1 MDYACNGRGWCLLQI
16 SEQAWT
22 KPEGEEKWFNELS
35 GGFAVSQLFWFC
47 IFLLVNVIIYSSEFL
62 LTGTFIFDMNFE
74 TRMKWKHLVRQTCH
88 QIKLSSY
95 TCTHIHR
102 GECMCSCIAVC
113 GTPSGHWHFCH
124 HFHCAQCLI
133 IICSHPQIQYGSS
146 VQLGLLRLLSE
157 RATQRFTFYCS
168 GSVAWFDQSANDNS
182 AALTLMGDNEYE
194 FETSTFTFKEV
205 VHDGCRVSA
214 CCQLAYVDQTFTANA
229 VFQTIQKGW
238 LWWWQMFLAFV
249 KILKWRLI

>member
-1 MDYACNGRGWCLLQI
+1 
-16 SEQAWT
+16 
-22 KPEGEEKWFNELS
+22 
-35 GGFAVSQLFWFC
+35 
-47 IFLLVNVIIYSSEFL
+47 
-62 LTGTFIFDMNFE
+62 
-74 TRMKWKHLVRQTCH
+74 
-88 QIKLSSY
+88 
-95 TCTHIHR
+95 
-102 GECMCSCIAVC
+102 MCSCIAVC
-113 GTPSGHWHFCH
+113 GTPSGHRHFCH

-214 CCQLAYVDQTFTANA
+214 CCQLPYADQTFTANA
-229 VFQTIQKGW
+229 VFETIQKG
-238 LWWWQMFLAFV
+238 
-249 KILKWRLI
+249 